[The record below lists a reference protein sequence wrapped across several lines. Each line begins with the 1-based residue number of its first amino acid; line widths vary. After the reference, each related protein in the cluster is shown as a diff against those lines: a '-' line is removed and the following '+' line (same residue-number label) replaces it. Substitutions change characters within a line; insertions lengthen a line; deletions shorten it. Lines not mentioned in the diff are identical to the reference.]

1 MELFE
6 KITRIAVKLYS
17 GCNMKCCYCFQ
28 PYNDKI
34 KPRIFSDYDNLYKFV
49 KSLPLSDIVIVTLV
63 GGEVTLRPDLVK
75 LCIKKV
81 FKRIEREQDV
91 TFHCATISNGTNL
104 DILLDL
110 CNENYFYSK
119 HCCIS
124 WDGLFSSSLSRKING
139 KYDDEYFKN
148 MILQLGK
155 SEYNDKISIV
165 HALTPETLPYLADS
179 FKFCFDN
186 NVLSLGYYYIHEAN
200 YNSDYIY
207 KEFEKQ
213 IRKICDMY
221 IQNDKINFYNWVNYF
236 QRRRNPDNFFTC
248 VKLGNNYFIN
258 PEGEIYPCIY
268 LGDHKAYNLGNIKD
282 GIDLNKQNE
291 FVKEYYHYPLCKYK
305 TCKCYQCSE
314 CPAANYVNNGSLHK
328 RFEGACELYKI
339 ENKVFEEYYE
349 TIKDNI
355 MFNNE
360 YLNEMLPTYDLNKF
374 TECDFES
381 HYSESKS
388 PNLNIVQQ
396 WNK

>member
-104 DILLDL
+104 DTLLDL

-179 FKFCFDN
+179 FKFG
-186 NVLSLGYYYIHEAN
+186 LLLYSR
-200 YNSDYIY
+200 S
-207 KEFEKQ
+207 
-213 IRKICDMY
+213 
-221 IQNDKINFYNWVNYF
+221 
-236 QRRRNPDNFFTC
+236 
-248 VKLGNNYFIN
+248 KL
-258 PEGEIYPCIY
+258 
-268 LGDHKAYNLGNIKD
+268 
-282 GIDLNKQNE
+282 
-291 FVKEYYHYPLCKYK
+291 
-305 TCKCYQCSE
+305 
-314 CPAANYVNNGSLHK
+314 
-328 RFEGACELYKI
+328 
-339 ENKVFEEYYE
+339 
-349 TIKDNI
+349 
-355 MFNNE
+355 
-360 YLNEMLPTYDLNKF
+360 
-374 TECDFES
+374 
-381 HYSESKS
+381 
-388 PNLNIVQQ
+388 
-396 WNK
+396 

>member
-104 DILLDL
+104 DTLLDL

-139 KYDDEYFKN
+139 KYD
-148 MILQLGK
+148 
-155 SEYNDKISIV
+155 V
-165 HALTPETLPYLADS
+165 
-179 FKFCFDN
+179 
-186 NVLSLGYYYIHEAN
+186 
-200 YNSDYIY
+200 
-207 KEFEKQ
+207 
-213 IRKICDMY
+213 
-221 IQNDKINFYNWVNYF
+221 
-236 QRRRNPDNFFTC
+236 
-248 VKLGNNYFIN
+248 
-258 PEGEIYPCIY
+258 
-268 LGDHKAYNLGNIKD
+268 
-282 GIDLNKQNE
+282 
-291 FVKEYYHYPLCKYK
+291 
-305 TCKCYQCSE
+305 
-314 CPAANYVNNGSLHK
+314 
-328 RFEGACELYKI
+328 
-339 ENKVFEEYYE
+339 
-349 TIKDNI
+349 
-355 MFNNE
+355 
-360 YLNEMLPTYDLNKF
+360 
-374 TECDFES
+374 
-381 HYSESKS
+381 
-388 PNLNIVQQ
+388 
-396 WNK
+396 